1 MRALLG
7 RELRGATLW
16 AALQC
21 LFGVLA
27 NLDHALWRPAHTTT
41 EASLHVFDGDGATA
55 LAVIELALGFV
66 MAQRVMLREAEE
78 GTLGALDALPVARWQ
93 PYAAKVAVCLAMV
106 LVGAA
111 AASLGNALWT
121 ALAPSSLAPGGHLAA
136 HWAYARAT
144 LALGLVGVG
153 LGVATAPARNA
164 AFAAAA
170 VAFATLAL
178 LERFAPSARGL
189 NPVYLHLAWRDA
201 GRWIVSS
208 DALRAQLI
216 ASGGLLLAGSWH
228 FARLAR
234 RDDGDGL
241 AAPQSTRA
249 WWTLAAVIMVPM
261 TCLAGLSLGLIGAAA
276 ERVDTARYRFTL
288 GRGDRPQAA
297 ALLAQADAIH
307 DRVQARFGERAP
319 ARITVELTQNLSHL
333 GRAGQASG
341 LAVAIDRGTLA
352 DPQRSVEVLTHET
365 VHAYESLVAR
375 WHLTEAHNATKVF
388 NEGLAF
394 ALEHDLAPGPRRG
407 DGELVLAALQRRG
420 LLRSEYLVDFEAL
433 EAAHDP
439 DLAYPLG
446 EAFVRAMM
454 ARWGDDAP
462 VRVLRAFGAR
472 TSGWGLHGEALWRE
486 VMSAAGMSYDV
497 AVAETFAR
505 IEEAATRRAGELGAM
520 GALRAVVRRARGT
533 VSVAVEPAVAAVCR
547 FRDPTMRETDRYV
560 TLPAPCAL
568 PRGHF
573 AGPVV
578 QVCVGRVIAVGEGGA
593 RAEDAVDVL
602 YEPWVTVRTE

>member
-1 MRALLG
+1 MIALLR

-16 AALQC
+16 AALQA

-27 NLDHALWRPAHTTT
+27 NIDHALWRPAHTTT
-41 EASLHVFDGDGATA
+41 EASLHVFDGDGSTA
-55 LAVIELALGFV
+55 LGLIELALAFV
-66 MAQRVMLREAEE
+66 MAQRVMLRESEE
-78 GTLGALDALPVARWQ
+78 GTLGALDALPVGRWQ
-93 PYAAKVAVCLAMV
+93 LYAAKVAVCLAMV
-106 LVGAA
+106 LFGVAA
-111 AASLGNALWT
+111 AFVGNALWA
-121 ALAPSSLAPGGHLAA
+121 ALAASSLAPGAHLGA
-136 HWAYARAT
+136 HLAYARASLT
-144 LALGLVGVG
+144 LGLVGVG

-170 VAFATLAL
+170 AAFAFLVL
-178 LERFAPSARGL
+178 LERFAPAARAL
-189 NPVYLHLAWRDA
+189 NALYLHLAWRDS
-201 GRWIVSS
+201 GRWIVSPT
-208 DALRAQLI
+208 AFRGQVL
-216 ASGGLLLAGSWH
+216 ASLAMLLVGLWH
-228 FARLAR
+228 FGRLAR
-234 RDDGDGL
+234 RDEGDGV
-241 AAPQSTRA
+241 AAPGAMRA
-249 WWTLAAVIMVPM
+249 WWILAAALMVPT
-261 TCLAGLSLGLIGAAA
+261 TCLGGLAMGLMGAVT
-276 ERVDTARYRFTL
+276 EKVDTARYRFTL
-288 GRGDRPQAA
+288 NRGERAEAA
-297 ALLAQADAIH
+297 ALIAQADAIH
-307 DRVQARFGERAP
+307 DRVQARFGQRAP

-341 LAVAIDRGTLA
+341 LAVALDRGTLA

-365 VHAYESLVAR
+365 VHAYESLVSR
-375 WHLTEAHNATKVF
+375 WHLAEAHNATKVF
-388 NEGLAF
+388 VEGLAF

-446 EAFVRAMM
+446 EVFVRAMM

-472 TSGWGLHGEALWRE
+472 TSGWSLEGEALWRE

-497 AVAETFAR
+497 AVAATFAR
-505 IEEAATRRAGELGAM
+505 IDDVATRRAAELVELGALP
-520 GALRAVVRRARGT
+520 AQVRRAHGT
-533 VSVAVEPAVAAVCR
+533 VSVAVTPAVRAVCR

-560 TLPAPCAL
+560 TLPAPCEL

-578 QVCVGRVIAVGEGGA
+578 QVSVGRVIVAGDEG
-593 RAEDAVDVL
+593 EDAVDVL
-602 YEPWVTVRTE
+602 YEPWVTVRAE

>member
-1 MRALLG
+1 VRALLA

-27 NLDHALWRPAHTTT
+27 NLDHALWRAAHTTT

-93 PYAAKVAVCLAMV
+93 LYVTKVAVCLAMV
-106 LVGAA
+106 LVGVAA
-111 AASLGNALWT
+111 ALLGNALWT
-121 ALAPSSLAPGGHLAA
+121 ALAGSSLAAGSHLGA
-136 HWAYARAT
+136 HLVYARAS
-144 LALGLVGVG
+144 LVLGLVGVG

-164 AFAAAA
+164 AFAAGAA
-170 VAFATLAL
+170 AFAALAL
-178 LERFAPSARGL
+178 LERFAPSMRAY
-189 NPVYLHLAWRDA
+189 NAAYLHLAWRDA
-201 GRWIVSS
+201 GRWVTSPA
-208 DALRAQLI
+208 ALRGQVL
-216 ASGGLLLAGSWH
+216 ASVALLLVGAWH
-228 FARLAR
+228 FGRLAR
-234 RDDGDGL
+234 RDTGDGV
-241 AAPQSTRA
+241 AAPRSARA
-249 WWTLAAVIMVPM
+249 WWILAAAVMAP
-261 TCLAGLSLGLIGAAA
+261 TACLFGLAMGLMGATT

-288 GRGDRPQAA
+288 GRGDRAQAA
-297 ALLAQADAIH
+297 ALLAEADAVH
-307 DRVQARFGERAP
+307 DRVSARFGARAP
-319 ARITVELTQNLSHL
+319 ARITVELTQQLSHL

-352 DPQRSVEVLTHET
+352 DPRRSVEVLTHET

-375 WHLTEAHNATKVF
+375 WHLAEAHNATKVF

-407 DGELVLAALQRRG
+407 DGELVLAALHRRG

-446 EAFVRAMM
+446 ECFVRAMM

-472 TSGWGLHGEALWRE
+472 TSGWNLSGEALWRE
-486 VMSAAGMSYDV
+486 VMSAAGLSYDV
-497 AVAETFAR
+497 AVAATFAR
-505 IEEAATRRAGELGAM
+505 IEEAAARRAPELAAL
-520 GALRAVVRRARGT
+520 GALRAVVRTAGGG
-533 VSVAVEPAVAAVCR
+533 VAVTVAPAVSAVCR

-560 TLPAPCAL
+560 TLPAPCEL

-578 QVCVGRVIAVGEGGA
+578 QVSVGRVISVGEGGGD
-593 RAEDAVDVL
+593 DAVDVL
-602 YEPWVTVRTE
+602 YEPWLTVRTE